1 MAVSIFSLS
10 AMPTTN
16 TKKAV
21 KNTTNSATLSP
32 KDKKAKRELAI
43 MERKNSVWNSNNGGG
58 RICYH

>member
-1 MAVSIFSLS
+1 
-10 AMPTTN
+10 MPTTN

-21 KNTTNSATLSP
+21 KKTTNSATLSP
-32 KDKKAKRELAI
+32 KDKKAKRDLAI